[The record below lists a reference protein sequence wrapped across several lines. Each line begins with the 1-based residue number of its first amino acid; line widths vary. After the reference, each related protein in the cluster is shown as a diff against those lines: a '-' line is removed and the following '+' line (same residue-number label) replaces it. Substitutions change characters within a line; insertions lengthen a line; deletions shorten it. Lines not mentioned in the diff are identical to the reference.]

1 MTELDPPV
9 SDTAPSVPVPASP
22 VSEALPTAG
31 ASSEV
36 AWIQARHYEL
46 ALAEQAMRRAGGR
59 YLTIEEIL
67 RRNGFVADGGAR
79 AKVAGSAREDLTMQ
93 ALRLYVPVAQQ
104 TAMGVCLLELHDGIL
119 KIAVGDRV
127 DDADLLRI
135 SSALQRANH
144 DVDNVELEPWDR
156 GDLARL
162 MREQS
167 EVAGERLLR
176 VFASLSRDPDDATL
190 VEQAVN
196 DIFSEALQSRTSDIH
211 LSLLDDDAR
220 CWIRYRVDGDLVYK
234 HLIPHRVMAPLV
246 TRIKTDAKMDAADR
260 QHPQDGRLGFEW
272 QGRIIDVRVAA
283 LPVAPSGEKLTL
295 RLLDRE
301 NLRSFD
307 ELFMHAPVVAE
318 RLRKAIHGHTKDGG
332 LIVVSGPTGSG
343 KSTTLYG
350 IIQEIDRAARA
361 VYSVEAP
368 VEYDMPLVDQ
378 TSVTDNSANSI
389 ADIIR
394 ALMRHDPDVI
404 IVGEMRDGDTVEAAL
419 RATESGHLVI
429 TTVHAVD
436 ALHTIDRID
445 GFLTSAYRTSGL
457 YILGHA
463 LIASLSQ
470 RLVKTVCPA
479 CHKSVKAV
487 SVFEDENR
495 CRDIGLAPNDT
506 VALASKNGC
515 DLCNHTGFLGRTLVL
530 EAMFPPEDQASRRA
544 ITEMMVS
551 NVSASIVDVPG
562 TVYLTRRESIRD
574 LIRRSAIDAN
584 MGASLMVEEAAA
596 RLERGR

>member
-1 MTELDPPV
+1 MNELLRPDETATTTEATRIHP
-9 SDTAPSVPVPASP
+9 
-22 VSEALPTAG
+22 
-31 ASSEV
+31 
-36 AWIQARHYEL
+36 RHYEL
-46 ALAEQAMRRAGGR
+46 ALAEQSMRRTTGR

-67 RRNGFVADGGAR
+67 RRNGFVTDIATAR
-79 AKVAGSAREDLTMQ
+79 SKMRGTSQEDLTMQ
-93 ALRLYVPVAQQ
+93 ALRLYVPVSHQ
-104 TAMGVCLLELHDGIL
+104 TAMGLCLLEIRDGIL

-135 SSALQRANH
+135 TNALQRANH
-144 DVDNVELEPWDR
+144 EVSKIEIEPWDR
-156 GDLARL
+156 AELARL

-176 VFASLSRDPDDATL
+176 IFATLSRDADDATL

-196 DIFSEALQSRTSDIH
+196 DILAEALQSRTSDIH
-211 LSLLDDDAR
+211 LSLQEDDAR

-234 HLIPHRVMAPLV
+234 HLIPHRVMAPIV
-246 TRIKTDAKMDAADR
+246 TRIKTDSRMDAADR
-260 QHPQDGRLGFEW
+260 QHPQDGRLAYEW
-272 QGRIIDVRVAA
+272 QGRMIDVRVAA

-307 ELFMHAPVVAE
+307 ELFMHTPVVAE
-318 RLRKAIHGHTKDGG
+318 RLRKAVHGYTKDGG
-332 LIVVSGPTGSG
+332 LIIVSGPTGSG

-350 IIQEIDRAARA
+350 IIQEIDRSARA

-436 ALHTIDRID
+436 ALHTLDRMD
-445 GFLTSAYRTSGL
+445 GFLSSAYRTSGL

-479 CHKSVKAV
+479 CHKTDKAIN
-487 SVFEDENR
+487 VFTDESR
-495 CRDIGLAPNDT
+495 CADLGLGPNEM
-506 VALASKNGC
+506 VALAHKNGC
-515 DLCNHTGFLGRTLVL
+515 DLCGHTGFLGRTLVL

-551 NVSASIVDVPG
+551 NVTSSVAEVPG
-562 TVYLTRRESIRD
+562 TIYISRRESIHD
-574 LIRRSAIDAN
+574 LIRRNAIDAN
-584 MGASLMVEEAAA
+584 MGAALMVEEAAS
-596 RLERGR
+596 RQSRGR